1 MTVRCVRAGLPFSI
15 IVNIIL
21 TAFGPLGCISLF
33 VIEFLYLRVLNSS
46 QFLKADTAP
55 PANLASNL
63 RRRQIW
69 CVQVIQM
76 KAPCLTTACTEF
88 MVYVSRP
95 TTWAGR
101 ILSVSMLHRSA
112 LCNITASEQ
121 TENATKPNQTAGWT
135 SNVLHMTLCQWSTPS
150 CNERFAMAHGNLY
163 NLQLKYLMSKLLC
176 CHARV
181 IHLSAWAG
189 PILTKAF
196 LCILYYACQ
205 STTDAQYFALT
216 ISPANT
222 IATKQKQM
230 CCKNTARA

>member
-1 MTVRCVRAGLPFSI
+1 MMTVRCFRAGQPFSI

-33 VIEFLYLRVLNSS
+33 VIEFLYLCDTVLNSS

-55 PANLASNL
+55 PATLASNL

-69 CVQVIQM
+69 CVQVIQR
-76 KAPCLTTACTEF
+76 KAPRACTEF
-88 MVYVSRP
+88 MVYVRRP
-95 TTWAGR
+95 TTREGR
-101 ILSVSMLHRSA
+101 ILTVSMLHRSA

-135 SNVLHMTLCQWSTPS
+135 SNVLHMTLCQWSTAS

-181 IHLSAWAG
+181 IRLSAWAG

-196 LCILYYACQ
+196 
-205 STTDAQYFALT
+205 
-216 ISPANT
+216 
-222 IATKQKQM
+222 
-230 CCKNTARA
+230 